1 MACFTIQP
9 LERSRELAMRIY
21 MRVHVTALWSP
32 LPRFNLNP
40 FYHPFYPDIT
50 HMRKDTRPSPAFAYC
65 KRQKA
70 GRGLGTRLEFI
81 YCKPQGVLTST
92 NQGRYTASYKF
103 QLGQLEGSEAMCST
117 SYVHYR
123 IARLDIHSAVTQLD
137 ASAGPRL
144 PIE

>member
-1 MACFTIQP
+1 MFYNTIARALSGVSYAHIYACARYCAVVT
-9 LERSRELAMRIY
+9 LAQ
-21 MRVHVTALWSP
+21 VQSK
-32 LPRFNLNP
+32 P

-50 HMRKDTRPSPAFAYC
+50 HMRKDTRPSPAFPYC
-65 KRQKA
+65 KRHKT
-70 GRGLGTRLEFI
+70 GPGLGTRLEFI